1 MKITHDLHVH
11 TTVSGC
17 ANETAT
23 VENYFKYAQERGIK
37 KIGFADHF
45 WDDSIPGEPSCYV
58 VENYDALMTVKP
70 KLEIF
75 KNSGI
80 TAYFGCEAEY
90 NPFTHGIAVSEAV
103 AEQLDII
110 VAPHCHTH
118 MLMPKDYFYTHNH
131 VWYQIEA
138 YKDIVTCDVSKYI
151 TTMAHPFDVI
161 CPPNGST
168 HTSEFMK
175 SQISDDTFLKLFDM
189 TAERGIAVEL
199 NTAQNDWFE
208 MSDEEIAATQKVR
221 MLKLALKAGCKFTIG
236 SDSHGTSGFN
246 RVELAERATDI
257 IGITENDL
265 ADIAK

>member
-11 TTVSGC
+11 TTISGC

-23 VENYFKYAQERGIK
+23 VENYLAYAKDKGIK

-45 WDDSIPGEPSCYV
+45 WDEGIPGEPSCYV
-58 VENYDALMTVKP
+58 PENFAALMTLKP

-75 KNSGI
+75 EREGI

-90 NPFTHGIAVSEAV
+90 NPFTHSIAVREEI

-118 MLMPKDYFYTHNH
+118 MLMPKDYYYTHNH
-131 VWYQIEA
+131 LWYQIEA
-138 YKDIVTCDVSKYI
+138 YKDIITCDVSKYI

-161 CPPNGST
+161 CAPGGSN
-168 HTSEFMK
+168 HTSELMK
-175 SQISDDTFLKLFDM
+175 SWISDDEFLKLFDM
-189 TAERGIAVEL
+189 TAERGIAVEF
-199 NTAQNDWFE
+199 NTAQTDWFE
-208 MSDEEIAATQKVR
+208 MTDEEIAATQKIR

-236 SDSHGTSGFN
+236 SDSHGTNGFE
-246 RVELAERATDI
+246 RVELADRVTDI
-257 IGITENDL
+257 IGIKESDL
-265 ADIAK
+265 AEIAL

>member
-23 VENYFKYAQERGIK
+23 VENYVKYAKENGIK

-45 WDDSIPGEPSCYV
+45 WDESIKGEPSCYV
-58 VENYDALMTVKP
+58 PENYEALLTVKP
-70 KLEIF
+70 QLKLFEGT
-75 KNSGI
+75 GI

-90 NPFTHGIAVSEAV
+90 NPFTHGIAVSEEI

-138 YKDIVTCDVSKYI
+138 YKDIINCNVSKHI
-151 TTMAHPFDVI
+151 TTMAHPFEVI
-161 CPPNGST
+161 CPPGGSD
-168 HTSEFMK
+168 HNSELMK
-175 SQISDDTFLKLFDM
+175 SWVSDDQFLELFDM
-189 TAERGIAVEL
+189 TAKRGIAVEINISEKNWL
-199 NTAQNDWFE
+199 DMT
-208 MSDEEIAATQKVR
+208 DEEIAATQKIR
-221 MLKLALKAGCKFTIG
+221 MLRLAKQAGCKFTIG
-236 SDSHGTSGFN
+236 SDSHGTQGFDRFVLAD
-246 RVELAERATDI
+246 RVTDI
-257 IGITENDL
+257 LGLKESDL
-265 ADIAK
+265 ADITK